1 MVGPGTKT
9 GIRVRYDNPRDV
21 GADRVANAVAAVSR
35 YGGPAIVI
43 DFGTAVTYDA
53 ISADGEYLGGAI
65 APGVQISLDALVAHT
80 AKLPR
85 VQLEMPDSVIG
96 RNTTASIQAGLL
108 WGFVAQVEGVVARMR
123 EELGGR
129 ALVVAT
135 GGQAEVV
142 AAYTKSIDHVD
153 PMLTL
158 AGLRMIHELNNHK
171 EPGQ

>member
-1 MVGPGTKT
+1 
-9 GIRVRYDNPRDV
+9 V
-21 GADRVANAVAAVSR
+21 GADRIANAVATVSR

-53 ISADGEYLGGAI
+53 ISGEGDYLGGAI

-85 VQLEMPDSVIG
+85 VQLEMPDSIVG
-96 RNTTASIQAGLL
+96 RNTVTSIQAGLL
-108 WGFVAQVEGVVARMR
+108 WGFVAQVDGMVARMR
-123 EELGGR
+123 AELGGQ
-129 ALVVAT
+129 AHVVAT

-142 AAYTKSIDHVD
+142 AAYTKSIDRVD

-158 AGLRMIHELNNHK
+158 EGLRLIHELNA
-171 EPGQ
+171 